1 MIRTGGADVP
11 ETCGMCFPRIR
22 DDGNFK
28 FGKVETMSFGGGLG
42 AGIGAGIAIGV
53 GAARK
58 ETGEKLKKYMLEN
71 RLTVHDQYG
80 QEMEIDLVLQNALSC
95 SGNAKSQKVLVVLLI
110 AGLAA
115 FLIAGLAW
123 MTIRGG

>member
-1 MIRTGGADVP
+1 
-11 ETCGMCFPRIR
+11 
-22 DDGNFK
+22 
-28 FGKVETMSFGGGLG
+28 
-42 AGIGAGIAIGV
+42 
-53 GAARK
+53 
-58 ETGEKLKKYMLEN
+58 MLEN